1 MTTGSDDKQLV
12 NTLVTVVNTLSI
24 PLLQRD
30 RTLPV
35 TSDEKKRVFFLGD
48 YKCKIGIGKHRLT
61 TFAKH
66 YSSKTH
72 FFITEYDRNQE
83 NRDCRTRHPYGAL

>member
-1 MTTGSDDKQLV
+1 MTGSDDKQLV

-35 TSDEKKRVFFLGD
+35 TSDEKKRVFFFRRLKLQDRHRKAEID
-48 YKCKIGIGKHRLT
+48 YLCKTLFK
-61 TFAKH
+61 
-66 YSSKTH
+66 KTH

-83 NRDCRTRHPYGAL
+83 NRDCRTRHPYGAF

>member
-66 YSSKTH
+66 YSKNT
-72 FFITEYDRNQE
+72 FLY
-83 NRDCRTRHPYGAL
+83 YGV

>member
-30 RTLPV
+30 GTLPV
-35 TSDEKKRVFFLGD
+35 TRDEKKRVFFLGD

-66 YSSKTH
+66 YSKKTH

-83 NRDCRTRHPYGAL
+83 NRYCRTRHPYGAL